1 MAQGTGSDWGP
12 YWLGSGEQVSANQAA
27 NVEPYVRAAIEH
39 GVPFV
44 FSFGIAGADPHLDTC
59 LEAFDAL
66 CLRNGWS
73 LDVGVVRSEVD
84 RDLLLATIA
93 GGQPVRPR
101 RARARRC
108 RPDSPPTTSRRQSG
122 SWPSSVPSR

>member
-1 MAQGTGSDWGP
+1 M
-12 YWLGSGEQVSANQAA
+12 
-27 NVEPYVRAAIEH
+27 
-39 GVPFV
+39 PFV

-73 LDVGVVRSEVD
+73 LDVGLVRSEVD

-93 GGQPVRPR
+93 DGR
-101 RARARRC
+101 RSSRREPGRRC
-108 RPDSPPTTSRRQSG
+108 RRASPATTSTTPSG
-122 SWPSSVPSR
+122 SWPSSGRSR